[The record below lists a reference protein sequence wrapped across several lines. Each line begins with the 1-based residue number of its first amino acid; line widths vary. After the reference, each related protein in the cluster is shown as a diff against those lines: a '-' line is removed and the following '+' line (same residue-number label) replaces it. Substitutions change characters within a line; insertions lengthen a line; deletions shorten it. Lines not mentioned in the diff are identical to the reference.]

1 METKQQ
7 MGAVIKSK
15 SMQYLRQFLVIL
27 GISFLGELCHRF
39 IPAPIPASIY
49 GMVILFLLLWT
60 GILKLDQVKETG
72 HFLVDI
78 MAVLFVCP
86 AVGLLDC
93 WDALQEN
100 WAAILGIVVVSFL
113 ITFGVSGAVTQY
125 LLKKRGEGEHG

>member
-7 MGAVIKSK
+7 MGAVARRK
-15 SMQYLRQFLVIL
+15 SMKYLRQFLIIL
-27 GISFLGELCHRF
+27 GIAFLGELCHRF

-93 WDALQEN
+93 WDILQEN
-100 WAAILGIVVVSFL
+100 WVAILGIVVVSFL

-125 LLKKRGEGEHG
+125 LLKKRGEGENG